1 MLGVA
6 YKSNKEPLVIIVSMV
21 TNGNGKSRKDEIT
34 CVQLSKDAKRQL
46 DTFGKKS
53 DTYENI
59 IQNLMDSQCVKTS
72 QDDEEMSS

>member
-1 MLGVA
+1 VVNLEAMA
-6 YKSNKEPLVIIVSMV
+6 

-34 CVQLSKDAKRQL
+34 CVQLSKNAKRQL
-46 DTFGKKS
+46 DSFGKKS

>member
-1 MLGVA
+1 
-6 YKSNKEPLVIIVSMV
+6 MV
-21 TNGNGKSRKDEIT
+21 NLEAMATNGNGKSKRKDEIT
-34 CVQLSKDAKRQL
+34 CVQLSKNAKRQL
-46 DTFGKKS
+46 DSFGKKS